1 MTIDAN
7 YEKVRNS
14 PLAMELSDEQ
24 SAILAKLVVNRGL
37 KDAEVLIKESDVSS
51 DLHVIVSGSLAVTRD
66 SGNGDWIVLHVLRP
80 HDLAGELG
88 FLDNLEH
95 SATLRAIGPT
105 EIFSLKRDLLEELL
119 NTQPRIVYF
128 VMRAIVREIHGILR
142 RMNIQHVELSNYI
155 SKQHGRY

>member
-37 KDAEVLIKESDVSS
+37 KDAEVLIKEGDVSS

-66 SGNGDWIVLHVLRP
+66 SGSGEWIVLHVLRP

-105 EIFSLKRDLLEELL
+105 EIFSLKRDRLEELL